1 MLFLPPT
8 WRDAVPKNIQI
19 PIYVFPAPRICI
31 WNVYFVCYKA
41 EPHIGHRPNE
51 PPSQWEAFIAA
62 FISREVLLATH
73 SKSEQV
79 WALKKSWQRCRQQVG
94 GNIAPLLISLVFLG
108 LSSFVSTAQ
117 SHTSHFL
124 GFSWFSLGCH
134 GLFSGFNVFLAGL
147 AVLYLPLG

>member
-1 MLFLPPT
+1 MIDSFRFGDSYRISELCELVPKCIYLLSFASLFHTQSNNAFLPPT

-79 WALKKSWQRCRQQVG
+79 
-94 GNIAPLLISLVFLG
+94 
-108 LSSFVSTAQ
+108 
-117 SHTSHFL
+117 
-124 GFSWFSLGCH
+124 
-134 GLFSGFNVFLAGL
+134 
-147 AVLYLPLG
+147 